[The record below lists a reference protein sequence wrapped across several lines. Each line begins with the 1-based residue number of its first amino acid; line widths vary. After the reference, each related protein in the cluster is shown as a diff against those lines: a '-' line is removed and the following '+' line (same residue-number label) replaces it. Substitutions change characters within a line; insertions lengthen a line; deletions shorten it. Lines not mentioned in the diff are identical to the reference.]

1 MPSARIRRPLSVLL
15 ALGLAATGATAL
27 GGPATAAA
35 GGDLLYGLTTDNR
48 LISFRAQTPGSTV
61 SDVAITGLQ
70 AGEDVVGI
78 DIRPATGALYAVG
91 STSRLY
97 VLDPTTGVATQ
108 SGAPLTNATGG
119 AAVTLNGAVF
129 GVDFNPVPD
138 RLRVVSDAEQNL
150 RINVATGATTVDGSL
165 AYAAGDVAAGS
176 NPGVAAAAYTN
187 SVAGTT
193 TTTLYD
199 IDTTRDALV
208 RQAPPNDGVLNTV
221 GSLGIGDVTAVAG
234 FDIGADG
241 NRAYASLVTASGT
254 GFYTVDLNT
263 GAATLV
269 AAAGRA
275 SLEDV
280 AVATPR
286 VGVSSVSAA
295 EGSTATLTVTRTGD
309 VADALTVD
317 YATAAGTAEEGVD
330 FTRTTGTLS
339 FAAGETS

>member
-1 MPSARIRRPLSVLL
+1 
-15 ALGLAATGATAL
+15 
-27 GGPATAAA
+27 
-35 GGDLLYGLTTDNR
+35 
-48 LISFRAQTPGSTV
+48 
-61 SDVAITGLQ
+61 
-70 AGEDVVGI
+70 
-78 DIRPATGALYAVG
+78 
-91 STSRLY
+91 
-97 VLDPTTGVATQ
+97 
-108 SGAPLTNATGG
+108 
-119 AAVTLNGAVF
+119 
-129 GVDFNPVPD
+129 PD

-254 GFYTVDLNT
+254 GFYTVDLST

-339 FAAGETS
+339 FAAGETSRTVSVPTADDGFVEGAETFTVVLSNASAGTVFTTRTATVTLTDDEDGTAYGLTTANEIVTFSVSSPGTVSATRAVTGLQAGEDLVGIDMRPATGELYAVGSTSRLYVIDPATGAATQRGGVLTTALSGTAFG